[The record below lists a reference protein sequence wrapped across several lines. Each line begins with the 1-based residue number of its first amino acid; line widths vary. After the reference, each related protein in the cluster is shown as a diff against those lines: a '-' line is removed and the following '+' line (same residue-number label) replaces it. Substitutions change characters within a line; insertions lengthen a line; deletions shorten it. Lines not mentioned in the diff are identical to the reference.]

1 MTDILMS
8 TGSKGDKGDKG
19 EDGKPGVSERAGS
32 ECHYF

>member
-19 EDGKPGVSERAGS
+19 EDGNPGVPERAGS